1 MLGGTFQS
9 GLIYFIFIAALQ
21 VLTVSEEETC
31 FHLCMKTPLM
41 GREKLPAQN
50 SGSAGLIA
58 FACGLLMQYCTNVIE
73 RHFVASSCLGLHATL
88 DTLVVSG
95 KLTVSSAFLT
105 QGIGNRQRVGIC
117 QPLRKPFI

>member
-1 MLGGTFQS
+1 
-9 GLIYFIFIAALQ
+9 
-21 VLTVSEEETC
+21 
-31 FHLCMKTPLM
+31 M

-95 KLTVSSAFLT
+95 KFTVSSAFLT

-117 QPLRKPFI
+117 QPIRKPFIEINAYYINKVVLTLLKIIIIIYICMHQFVLAFV